1 MTDDLDYVPELRRP
15 PGHASLREQL
25 NEVSKA
31 LAEERQAR
39 AQAEADAVRMA
50 EYIASRVGAK
60 VWAHDDALRVVAATV
75 RALLENPLAVMAEA
89 KGRGI
94 PPTYTAIAALMT
106 RRALELRT
114 ELQQAFDA
122 GELDRA
128 GMLSA
133 EMRQSLIAQFPS
145 PEGIAPSLIVDLP
158 DDI

>member
-1 MTDDLDYVPELRRP
+1 MSDDLGYVPELRRP

-39 AQAEADAVRMA
+39 ARAEADAAQMA
-50 EYIASRVGAK
+50 DYIVSRVGSK

-106 RRALELRT
+106 QRAIELRM
-114 ELQQAFDA
+114 ELQQAFVS

-128 GMLSA
+128 GMMST

-145 PEGIAPSLIVDLP
+145 PDDIAAPPIVDLP
-158 DDI
+158 NDD